1 MGFAKYQEDIVS
13 RHVADN
19 QRGAAVPPGAP
30 AKPGEEGSM
39 TALKEITVA
48 SARPLPVIVLADVSG
63 SMSENGKIQSLNQ
76 SMREMLEAF
85 RDEDDLRAEIHV
97 SVITFGGN
105 DEVRIH
111 LPLSPAASA
120 TWSDLPAA
128 GRTPMG
134 GAFTAAREMI
144 ENRNVIPSRAYRPTV
159 VLVSD
164 GHPNDE
170 WRAPL
175 DALLASERG
184 GKAFRMAM
192 GIGADADMAV
202 LGEFLHNP
210 EARVHRADEARQ
222 IRRFFR
228 FVTMTVMARS
238 RSANP
243 NVASREPAD
252 EDWDL

>member
-1 MGFAKYQEDIVS
+1 
-13 RHVADN
+13 
-19 QRGAAVPPGAP
+19 
-30 AKPGEEGSM
+30 M
-39 TALKEITVA
+39 TELKEFTVS

-63 SMSENGKIQSLNQ
+63 SMSVDGKILSLNQ

-97 SVITFGGN
+97 AVITFGGQ
-105 DEVRIH
+105 DEVRQH
-111 LPLSPAASA
+111 LPLGPAAAA
-120 TWSDLPAA
+120 TWLDLPAA

-134 GAFTAAREMI
+134 AAFQAARELI
-144 ENRNVIPSRAYRPTV
+144 EDRNAIPSRAYRPTL

-164 GHPNDE
+164 GQPTDT
-170 WRAPL
+170 WKAPL
-175 DALLASERG
+175 DALVASERG

-202 LGEFLHNP
+202 LSDFLRDP
-210 EARVHRADEARQ
+210 AAKVFRADEARQ

-228 FVTMTVMARS
+228 FVTMSVTARS

-243 NVASREPAD
+243 NVTAKVPPD
-252 EDWDL
+252 EEWDL